1 MWTTVATAVVNKIKI
16 RQTSNMFK
24 LIYYLL
30 QLNIFLWYRGPFE
43 TIQIICAVINISKIV
58 SKRSMQR
65 IKL

>member
-1 MWTTVATAVVNKIKI
+1 MWTADITAVVNKIQTQ
-16 RQTSNMFK
+16 QTSNMFK

-30 QLNIFLWYRGPFE
+30 QLNIFLCYRGPFE